1 MACYKNETKHKCS
14 KVVMIISVVAIVMGL
29 LTAIFGFMKSGG
41 ADKLVAKAEEASGK
55 ESGVSMSKDLNIPT
69 NAAIG
74 ALIIIGGIMT
84 IVTGVFGGLTVKF
97 KKVYFA
103 VPFVAMSFIVALL
116 LLIGAAIALAGS
128 GELVVEACN
137 FLEKD
142 EDFGMKPALMYTNIV
157 ETNMCSDVCPCDEA
171 FKAKFET
178 LSDE

>member
-41 ADKLVAKAEEASGK
+41 ADKLLNKAEEASGK
-55 ESGVSMSKDLNIPT
+55 DSGVSMKDDLNIPT

-128 GELVVEACN
+128 GELVKEGCE
-137 FLEKD
+137 FIKKEQ
-142 EDFGMKPALMYTNIV
+142 GMSPGDMYTNLV

-171 FKAKFET
+171 HKAKFESLT
-178 LSDE
+178 DE